1 MSCTLLSTSLI
12 DQEIAD
18 TASMKFVV
26 WIDANCGNGIE
37 TDWEINGG
45 TGYPGHAEPMQQ
57 ALAHAA
63 WARSRGFPAVLM
75 PPGQTPRPDGL
86 FSNPETDPL

>member
-1 MSCTLLSTSLI
+1 MNQTHPTTSPAQLNAEPLTPLL
-12 DQEIAD
+12 
-18 TASMKFVV
+18 FVV
-26 WIDANCGNGIE
+26 WIDTNCGNGIE

-45 TGYPGHAEPMQQ
+45 TGCPGHAEPMQQ
-57 ALAHAA
+57 ALTHAA

-75 PPGQTPRPDGL
+75 QPGQTPRPDGL